1 MVCTIILSLEYLHKK
16 MIIHRDVKPENI
28 VFDDMGYASLTDLG
42 IAKYLRS
49 ENYQDTSG
57 TPGYMAPEVMF
68 HHNHRF

>member
-1 MVCTIILSLEYLHKK
+1 MLSPKILSSMKK
-16 MIIHRDVKPENI
+16 VIYGFKT
-28 VFDDMGYASLTDLG
+28 GYAHLTDMG
-42 IAKYLRS
+42 IAKYLKA

>member
-1 MVCTIILSLEYLHKK
+1 MLSLKTLFSMRKV
-16 MIIHRDVKPENI
+16 MIDVD
-28 VFDDMGYASLTDLG
+28 VGYAHLTDLG

-49 ENYQDTSG
+49 QNHQDTSG